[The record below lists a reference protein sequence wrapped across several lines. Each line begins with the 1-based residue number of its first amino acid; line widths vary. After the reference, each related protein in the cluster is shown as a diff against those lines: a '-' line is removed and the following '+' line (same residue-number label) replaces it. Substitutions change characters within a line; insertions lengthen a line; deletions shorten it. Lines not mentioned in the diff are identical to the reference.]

1 MAENTDRPL
10 RDVLHDIAG
19 NLQEIVRSE
28 IHLATA
34 EIRQEG
40 KKAALGAR
48 VLGAG
53 ALLCAY
59 AGGVLV
65 LALVYALSLIVA
77 PWLAATAVAVA
88 TGIFGGIL
96 ILVGR
101 KQLQQVDMPPPR
113 TTETLKENIEWAAR
127 R

>member
-1 MAENTDRPL
+1 MAENIDRPF
-10 RDVLHDIAG
+10 RDVLHDIVG
-19 NLQEIVRSE
+19 NVQEIVRSE

-48 VLGAG
+48 VFGAG

-65 LALVYALSLIVA
+65 LALVYALSLVVA
-77 PWLAATAVAVA
+77 PWLAAAAVAVA
-88 TGIFGGIL
+88 TGILGGTL
-96 ILVGR
+96 ILLGK

-113 TTETLKENIEWAAR
+113 TTDTLKENIEWAAR